1 MLIFFHIPAFM
12 KHPKVCFSVLPETYC
27 AYTSMFYSLHF
38 YLHLNKLTV
47 MHLFSLNAKEST
59 ACCGTLSRKHCCH
72 CGSLAKG
79 GISLNLRLFWASDKF
94 QAS

>member
-59 ACCGTLSRKHCCH
+59 ACCGTLSTKHCCH
-72 CGSLAKG
+72 CGSLTKG
-79 GISLNLRLFWASDKF
+79 GISLKLRLFWASYEF